1 MLGFSAFAETA
12 FGATVAH
19 AGVTVLVTGSGVAVS
34 QGTPTYA
41 IGATVVV
48 TGSGV
53 TVSMGTAGNENSAFN
68 FTLYNPSATTDYMMC
83 NFEGVNRNESGNMY
97 FFTGGSQYE
106 TAGDVDAIRLQLD
119 GAGVFSGFFKLYG
132 LSGS

>member
-19 AGVTVLVTGSGVAVS
+19 QGVTVIVTGSGVTVS

-41 IGATVVV
+41 ISSTITV

-53 TVSMGTAGNENSAFN
+53 TISSGTVT
-68 FTLYNPSATTDYMMC
+68 FT
-83 NFEGVNRNESGNMY
+83 
-97 FFTGGSQYE
+97 
-106 TAGDVDAIRLQLD
+106 I
-119 GAGVFSGFFKLYG
+119 
-132 LSGS
+132 SGSVSPTGSAVTISTGAADVNVITWNVIDTGATQTWTNIDPL